1 MSRSTEKLEQNS
13 SRHTAVLF
21 KTADSPNLPE
31 VSGTSF
37 PLLTTV
43 LAGFAVTIAVQL
55 IIRPDADAEISGRVI
70 TAIVIF
76 LASTLAFISSIA
88 FAVNAQAHNYLPFI
102 QIDESTQ
109 RLIGVPDYA
118 RWLGWLQRGWDSFHL
133 AAMITFYG
141 GILLLLAGVNLI
153 VWEFVGPGVA
163 VIVLLLI
170 LSNIAAN
177 AGVSAFIERRK
188 AYSTPL
194 KNQTDTRSSAD
205 TIEKE
210 PADSRTAST
219 TSASKGDTLEPKHF
233 GDQSRESS

>member
-1 MSRSTEKLEQNS
+1 MPKSMDKPEQNTP
-13 SRHTAVLF
+13 HQTAVLM

-55 IIRPDADAEISGRVI
+55 IIRPDAEADLSGRVV

-88 FAVNAQAHNYLPFI
+88 FAVNAQSHNYLPFI
-102 QIDESTQ
+102 QIDENSR
-109 RLIGVPDYA
+109 RLLGVADHTRWIGWV
-118 RWLGWLQRGWDSFHL
+118 QRGWDSFHL

-163 VIVLLLI
+163 VVVLMLI
-170 LSNIAAN
+170 LSNIAIN
-177 AGVSAFIERRK
+177 VGISAFIEHRK
-188 AYSTPL
+188 GLSDPL
-194 KNQTDTRSSAD
+194 KDQFSAPPTAG

-210 PADSRTAST
+210 PDDSRTASVT
-219 TSASKGDTLEPKHF
+219 
-233 GDQSRESS
+233 